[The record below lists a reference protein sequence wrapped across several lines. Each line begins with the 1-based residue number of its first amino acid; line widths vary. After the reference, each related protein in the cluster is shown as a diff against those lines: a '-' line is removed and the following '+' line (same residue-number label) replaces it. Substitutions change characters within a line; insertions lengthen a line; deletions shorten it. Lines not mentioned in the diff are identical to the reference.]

1 MVRVLGQEPGDKFN
15 KSLIGFM
22 PQELALYNELTVE
35 ETLEYFGRLY
45 CMQDYQLKLSIE
57 YLIRFLNLAEER
69 KQLVITLR

>member
-1 MVRVLGQEPGDKFN
+1 
-15 KSLIGFM
+15 M